1 MDVAPLD
8 VASLCERIRQRG
20 IEICYPHSGPPP
32 GEDEIVRQLSE
43 PVQRLP
49 LDLQLVLLEFAD
61 AVTFAI
67 LRSVISHGRALYCN
81 QLSKILHQSPLAQ
94 ALQGRPTEAYETYER
109 VLMARQCVLNA
120 IKAGIFPLRTSF
132 DIIKWEFAEDYG
144 LMFTIETYVQKI
156 SVWKLR
162 GDTVERVWT
171 QEGVVDAMFITH
183 SQRVLVSGALGTL
196 QIWDF
201 ADSPKSVNMIPL
213 RESSQLFNSETYLL
227 TIQRSGPMLWK
238 WESSSSLVRMPL
250 LNSLISA
257 WRAAFSPDAQRA
269 VCWNGRNL
277 CLVHLPLD
285 KSLRSIQQDM
295 KEPVVSLLWSPDNR
309 KIIAASTTY
318 IEIWTV
324 DNTDAQPKRYDIK
337 DIGKWIESAA
347 ISPDGVFLAFGCTCE
362 LVEAPTLHVLD
373 ISQDSLHEVYCGYQ
387 EGGTGL
393 AWFLDRHL
401 AFAGQIIDV
410 GEYVQREM

>member
-1 MDVAPLD
+1 MDL
-8 VASLCERIRQRG
+8 ASLCERIRQRR
-20 IEICYPHSGPPP
+20 IEICYPHSGSPPAD
-32 GEDEIVRQLSE
+32 EEIVRQLSDV
-43 PVQRLP
+43 VQQLP
-49 LDLQLVLLEFAD
+49 LDLQLVVLEFAD

-67 LRSVISHGRALYCN
+67 LRSVISHGRAFYCN
-81 QLSKILHQSPLAQ
+81 QLSKILHTSPLAQ
-94 ALQGRPTEAYETYER
+94 ALQGRSAEAYETYER

-156 SVWKLR
+156 SVWRLR
-162 GDTVERVWT
+162 GETVEDVWT
-171 QEGVVDAMFITH
+171 QEGVVDATFISH
-183 SQRVLVSGALGTL
+183 LQRVLVSSADGVL

-201 ADSPKSVNMIPL
+201 ADSPKVVESVPL
-213 RESSQLFNSETYLL
+213 GAPNRLFISGTYLL
-227 TIQRSGPMLWK
+227 TIQDSSPKLWK
-238 WESSSSLVRMPL
+238 WESSSSLTRMRLPD
-250 LNSLISA
+250 SLIFG
-257 WRAAFSPDAQRA
+257 RQAAFSPDAQRA
-269 VCWNGRNL
+269 VFSNACDLWLINL
-277 CLVHLPLD
+277 PPQD
-285 KSLRSIQQDM
+285 ESPRSIQRDM
-295 KEPVVSLLWSPDNR
+295 EEPVVSLLWSPDNR

-318 IEIWTV
+318 IELWTV

-337 DIGKWIESAA
+337 DTGKWIASAA

-373 ISQDSLHEVYCGYQ
+373 ISQDSLHEVYRGYQ

-401 AFAGQIIDV
+401 AFAGQIVDV